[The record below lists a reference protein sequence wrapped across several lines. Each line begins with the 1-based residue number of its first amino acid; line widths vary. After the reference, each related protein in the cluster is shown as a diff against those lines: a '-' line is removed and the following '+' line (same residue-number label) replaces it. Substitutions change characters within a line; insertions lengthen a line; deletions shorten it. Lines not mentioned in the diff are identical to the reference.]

1 MIAAEQISAADDA
14 LADWRDIVPQ
24 DVDELYERLSWVT
37 RYETLKTREE
47 TWEDLE
53 EEDSYVKTG
62 DPVVQVLSDPE
73 GRDESESELAE
84 EAILEATSEAGH

>member
-73 GRDESESELAE
+73 ERGESESELAE
-84 EAILEATSEAGH
+84 EAIVEATSEAGH